1 MQMLKDEIREQIV
14 TMAREEF
21 YRNGFPSASMRV
33 IAEKAGV
40 SVSNIYNYFNG
51 KEEIFYT
58 LTDSV
63 SRSLEILIKNLLAFR
78 EGRDLDDEQFMH
90 EFSERVSASVFSL
103 IRQHRIE
110 LLLILECSAGT
121 KYAGV
126 KNMLIE
132 TLAAYFIENMQKTA
146 VARTDAL
153 REHSFLM
160 RVLAMNLIQGLIE
173 ISRQYPDDAWV
184 EKNIKS
190 LLRYHIGGMMQFF
203 S

>member
-1 MQMLKDEIREQIV
+1 
-14 TMAREEF
+14 
-21 YRNGFPSASMRV
+21 
-33 IAEKAGV
+33 
-40 SVSNIYNYFNG
+40 
-51 KEEIFYT
+51 
-58 LTDSV
+58 
-63 SRSLEILIKNLLAFR
+63 LLAFR

-110 LLLILECSAGT
+110 LLLILECSTGT

-126 KNMLIE
+126 KNTLIE

-146 VARTDAL
+146 AARVDAL
-153 REHSFLM
+153 RQHSFLM